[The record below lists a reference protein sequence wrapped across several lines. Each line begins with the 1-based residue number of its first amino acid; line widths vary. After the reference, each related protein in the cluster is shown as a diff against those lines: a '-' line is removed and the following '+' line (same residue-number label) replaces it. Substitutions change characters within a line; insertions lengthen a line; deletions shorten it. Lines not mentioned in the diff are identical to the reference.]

1 MNKCCYCK
9 KTNEKCAINE
19 KQYEYET
26 NKWIDKLKIRRM
38 HNKHNQYVTHV
49 HDVWIVGQSE
59 IALVHNTIETFVH
72 VPTIALEDRSKL
84 DSKLE

>member
-1 MNKCCYCK
+1 
-9 KTNEKCAINE
+9 
-19 KQYEYET
+19 
-26 NKWIDKLKIRRM
+26 M